1 MSPIHTVTFDYTAL
15 ISSQILYFLKIR
27 EKKKMSVC
35 GVVGCVWRG
44 HVKTYWGDLTFTQHL
59 LHEDKKLKSRIYI
72 I

>member
-1 MSPIHTVTFDYTAL
+1 
-15 ISSQILYFLKIR
+15 
-27 EKKKMSVC
+27 MSVC